1 MSGRKP
7 RLSLL
12 AVPLCLWPSG
22 VINDV
27 ESTIESIISASEL
40 PLSILIVGVG
50 NADFSTMEVLDGD
63 KKRLSSRGRIARRD
77 IVQFVPLREVR
88 GALCEP

>member
-63 KKRLSSRGRIARRD
+63 KKRLSCGLDR
-77 IVQFVPLREVR
+77 FLRELQTLGKPTAR
-88 GALCEP
+88 T